1 MKYESFQIENFKGI
15 KSVSIDLSNNRILTL
30 VGLNES
36 GKTTILEAISLFY
49 KLVKNEDISDKQF
62 NYYRPKGIDFTG
74 NIKITGKLIFEDKD
88 IRQIQNYWKQELNKK
103 KILELPREFSYTY
116 KFKYELHQYIETVR
130 ECGFT
135 ASQKGMKKSLFE
147 SDRDAW
153 QKLIKYIK
161 ENLIPEIL
169 FYEDFIFDIPEKIK
183 YSIGQEANDNDT
195 KNKEWQL
202 VLNDILKSIN
212 SDLSF
217 QKHIV
222 DIWTTD
228 NNTASN
234 RISKMEG
241 ELNSKITNSWKT
253 LFQKNNKKL
262 NFKEIKIKVEAID
275 TKNIDFSF
283 EVKTDEDKV
292 FPINERSKGCKW
304 FFSFLLFTEFRKNR
318 TDNILF
324 LLDEPASNLHTSAQ
338 AKILEAIKGLS
349 DKSMVIYST
358 HSEHLINPE
367 WLAGAYVIV
376 NDVLSEASLR
386 GDIHFNNEVK
396 ITAQKY
402 YKYVGSGEGS
412 DKLSYFQPI
421 LEALDYQPCK
431 LELVPEIVIL
441 EGKYD
446 WNGYKYFNEVIL
458 KNEKQYNF
466 YPGGGKDKLFD
477 IIRLYLA
484 WGRKFLVLLDGD
496 SAITSKQKY
505 INEFGEFVKG
515 RIYTLKD
522 ILGQKHDLES
532 LIEDSDK
539 ILLYDS
545 VYGKGTFQNL
555 PSSKKKSNL
564 NLAINK
570 LLWDKTDVTISET
583 TKNRFKQI
591 FDFISE
597 KNK

>member
-1 MKYESFQIENFKGI
+1 MKYKSFHIEKFKGI
-15 KSVSIDLSNNRILTL
+15 QTVDIDLSNNRILTL

-49 KLVKNEDISDKQF
+49 KLVKNSNIS
-62 NYYRPKGIDFTG
+62 NEYLNSYRPKGIDFTG
-74 NIKITGKLIFEDKD
+74 DIVITGKLIFEEED
-88 IRQIQNYWKQELNKK
+88 ILKIKNFWKTELNKK
-103 KILELPREFSYTY
+103 KDLEIPKDFSYTF
-116 KFKYELHQYIETVR
+116 KFKYKLHQYVKTNR
-130 ECGFT
+130 ECGFI
-135 ASQKGMKKSLFE
+135 ASQKGSKKSLFE
-147 SDRDAW
+147 SDNESW
-153 QKLIKYIK
+153 QKLIDYIK
-161 ENLIPEIL
+161 QNLIPEIL
-169 FYEDFIFDIPEKIK
+169 FYEDFIFDIPEKIR
-183 YSIGQEANDNDT
+183 YSIGCELSDNKP

-212 SDLSF
+212 NELSF

-222 DIWTTD
+222 DIWITD

-234 RISKMEG
+234 RLSKMEG
-241 ELNSKITNSWKT
+241 ELNSKITNSWKE
-253 LFQKNNKKL
+253 LFKKNNKKL
-262 NFKEIKIKVEAID
+262 NFKEIKIKVESVDAE
-275 TKNIDFSF
+275 NINFSF

-318 TDNILF
+318 TGNILF
-324 LLDEPASNLHTSAQ
+324 LLDEPASNLHTYAQ

-376 NDVLSEASLR
+376 NDVLSDESLC
-386 GDIHFNNEVK
+386 GDINFNEGVK

-421 LEALDYQPCK
+421 LNALDYTPSN
-431 LELVPEIVIL
+431 LELIPNIIIL

-446 WNGYKYFNEVIL
+446 WNGYKYFNEIVL
-458 KNEKQYNF
+458 KNKTVYNF

-477 IIRLYLA
+477 IIRLYLS
-484 WGRKFLVLLDGD
+484 WGRDFLVILDGD
-496 SAITSKQKY
+496 DGTKSKQRY
-505 INEFGEFVKG
+505 INEFGEFIKN

-522 ILGQKHDLES
+522 IVGQKADLET
-532 LIEDSDK
+532 LIDDSDK
-539 ILLYDS
+539 ILLHDT
-545 VYGKGTFQNL
+545 VYGIG
-555 PSSKKKSNL
+555 SYKKLAANKRKSNL
-564 NLAINK
+564 NMAINK
-570 LLWDKTDVTISET
+570 LLWDKTEVDVSNN
-583 TKNRFKQI
+583 TKNRFKTI
-591 FDFISE
+591 IDFIAD
-597 KNK
+597 KV